1 MARSRVFE
9 DCDFE
14 VSYSKQSLL
23 KLKDVREETCCM
35 ARRRVFHIRGA
46 RFEKDSSSDNEEGR
60 YGK

>member
-14 VSYSKQSLL
+14 VGNSKESF
-23 KLKDVREETCCM
+23 LKDVREETCCM
-35 ARRRVFHIRGA
+35 ARGRVFHIRGA
-46 RFEKDSSSDNEEGR
+46 GFEKDSSPDNEEGR